1 MADETLPAP
10 SESSLPRPTR
20 YEEDERY
27 LLHGDREIGHV
38 LQALL
43 ERNAQISA
51 HLAGRNLSYPTALL
65 DYSPEHG
72 TLVIDG
78 SAIPAINRSLET
90 ASQVVCVSQLDK
102 IHIQF
107 NLSGLVPQEHD
118 GQTSFLCRQPERL
131 LKLQRREFYRQQV
144 PVADEMTCIVHIP
157 VPDAPPASRTLRVLD
172 ISGGGLALETPAGQP
187 GLKAAQELPAC
198 QLNLPDGEILTID
211 LRVRNVFRQQLPG
224 GKESCRAGC
233 QFVRLP
239 RSTEALIQRYIFR
252 IERLRNARKQ
262 GLG

>member
-1 MADETLPAP
+1 MPEPIEP
-10 SESSLPRPTR
+10 SLHRPGR

-27 LLHGDREIGHV
+27 LLHGEREIGHV
-38 LQALL
+38 LQALF
-43 ERNAQISA
+43 ERNSQISA
-51 HLAGRNLSYPTALL
+51 HLAGRGMNFPTALL

-78 SAIPAINRSLET
+78 STIPAINRSLET

-107 NLSGLVPQEHD
+107 NLSGLVPQGGD
-118 GQTSFLCRQPERL
+118 GQTSFLCRQPESL

-144 PVADEMTCIVHIP
+144 PVADEMTCVVHIP
-157 VPDAPPASRTLRVLD
+157 MPDAPPASRTLRVLD
-172 ISGGGLALETPAGQP
+172 ISGGGLALETPTGHP
-187 GLKAAQELPAC
+187 TLKAAQELPAC
-198 QLNLPDGEILTID
+198 QLSLPDGEVLTID
-211 LRVRNVFRQQLPG
+211 LRVKNLFRQQLPG
-224 GKESCRAGC
+224 GRESCRAGC

-239 RSTEALIQRYIFR
+239 RSTETLIQRYIFR